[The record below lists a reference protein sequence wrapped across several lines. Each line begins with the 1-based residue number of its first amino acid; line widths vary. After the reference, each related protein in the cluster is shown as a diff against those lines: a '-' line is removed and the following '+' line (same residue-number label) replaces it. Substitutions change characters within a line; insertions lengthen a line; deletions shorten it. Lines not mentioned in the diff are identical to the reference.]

1 MKTPIISVIVPMFN
15 EASRITRLLES
26 LLCQTFHDF
35 EVIIINDGSTDN
47 SVNIAMLYCQQDNRF
62 HLYHQTNQGL
72 SSARNTGL
80 KYAQG
85 DWIVFFDS
93 DDFIKP
99 QLLAHWHQLACEQH
113 IDVLI
118 GNGERYD
125 VHNPQKHQTTI
136 HQRQPYQ
143 QVISGQEWVIHA
155 VTQHQWPHFVWLQF
169 IRHEIIKK
177 HHLRFIDGLYHE
189 DILWTTQLALVTQR
203 IGFDD
208 QPLYYYCANPNSITR
223 KPNPQKEAKRAQS
236 YLQIV
241 IQLLQLADK
250 QHQPLLANALRQQA
264 LREFGSFF
272 ILFRKRCDTKNQTII
287 AQQFRTYHLFP
298 PLNKGAQNWHQRWFI
313 CRAYCVLYWHRWK
326 KR

>member
-47 SVNIAMLYCQQDNRF
+47 SVDIAMLYCQQDNRF

-99 QLLAHWHQLACEQH
+99 QLLAHWHQLASEQH

-177 HHLRFIDGLYHE
+177 TSPTLY
-189 DILWTTQLALVTQR
+189 
-203 IGFDD
+203 
-208 QPLYYYCANPNSITR
+208 
-223 KPNPQKEAKRAQS
+223 
-236 YLQIV
+236 
-241 IQLLQLADK
+241 
-250 QHQPLLANALRQQA
+250 
-264 LREFGSFF
+264 
-272 ILFRKRCDTKNQTII
+272 
-287 AQQFRTYHLFP
+287 
-298 PLNKGAQNWHQRWFI
+298 
-313 CRAYCVLYWHRWK
+313 
-326 KR
+326 